1 MAIDLASLQTELA
14 AVTKAV
20 NAAYSGAEYEIVS
33 GGTRRRLKRQEL
45 SVLLARKNELELAI
59 SRLDGTGSR
68 GASVGVVV
76 DTAMNPNCIN
86 T

>member
-33 GGTRRRLKRQEL
+33 GGTRRRLKRQDL
-45 SVLLARKNELELAI
+45 PILLARKNELELSI
-59 SRLDGTGSR
+59 SRLEGSASR
-68 GASVGVVV
+68 GPSVGVVV
-76 DTAMNPNCIN
+76 DTAANPNCTN